1 MIWYLVIGLVAGGMA
16 GYVTDGRSFGL
27 LADLFAGA
35 IGAWLGGSAL
45 DAFGL
50 DWAGL
55 LGSLVLAF
63 LGAVIFLAFLRLIK
77 SD

>member
-1 MIWYLVIGLVAGGMA
+1 MIWYLIIGIVAGCMA
-16 GYVTDGRSFGL
+16 GYVTNGRSFGL
-27 LADLFAGA
+27 MADLIAGT
-35 IGAWLGGSAL
+35 IGAWLGGAAL

-55 LGSLVLAF
+55 LGSLVLSF
-63 LGAVIFLAFLRLIK
+63 LGAVILLAFLRLVK